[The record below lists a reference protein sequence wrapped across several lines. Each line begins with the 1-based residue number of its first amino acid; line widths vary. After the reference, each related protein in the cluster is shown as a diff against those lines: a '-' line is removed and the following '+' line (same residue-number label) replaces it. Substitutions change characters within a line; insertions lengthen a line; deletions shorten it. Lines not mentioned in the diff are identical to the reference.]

1 METGVGRRIGTL
13 AGVLSAALAAAAT
26 AAGTAAAE
34 EAVNLRIMSY
44 NVWYGGAQVSLEQT
58 AAAIRA
64 ADADIVGL
72 QEPDGNTARIA
83 AMAGY
88 PYVDL
93 RRHII
98 SRVPLFDPKLGE
110 RTETGQAPYTLAGVD
125 SDAAHVWA
133 LVAPGRV
140 VAVANVHLTSDPY
153 GPNAAQ
159 EAAGPDE
166 VLAVEAETRMPEVE
180 ALAAALEPVV
190 ASGAP
195 VFVTG
200 DFNSPSGRDWTAA
213 VAALRPEVKFPVD
226 WPVPARMEAAGFTD
240 SFRAVHPDPVAR
252 PGLTYS
258 PGFPH
263 PVPQEGE
270 IMDRIDYVWSANA
283 TPTASQVVGEA
294 GNPDVDVAVAPWPS
308 DHRAVVSAFTAVPV
322 EAPALI
328 AVEPRLVEEGGSF
341 LVRVNSPGRAD
352 WGAVIVPRGGTADAA
367 VTGVDGIMA
376 YWQPGFRFSTHGLS
390 PGAWDAVLLIG
401 GEEAA
406 RTRFSVIPEGGRAT
420 IEVVTP
426 EVRPGEPMTVRWSG
440 APGFRFDWIGVYA
453 KGDWN
458 LYNYLAFAY
467 TGAVL
472 EGEMTLEPDLY
483 YQVLEPGDYEVRL
496 MADDHYQVLATAP
509 FTVLPP

>member
-1 METGVGRRIGTL
+1 MNPAFV
-13 AGVLSAALAAAAT
+13 APAVALALSIALTGAPR
-26 AAGTAAAE
+26 AE
-34 EAVNLRIMSY
+34 DAIALRIMTY
-44 NVWYGGAQVSLEQT
+44 NIWYGGAQVSLERT
-58 AAAIRA
+58 VAAIRA

-72 QEPDGNTARIA
+72 QEPDGMTAVIA
-83 AMAGY
+83 ARAGY

-98 SRVPLFDPKLGE
+98 SRVPLFDSKLGE
-110 RTETGQAPYTLAGVD
+110 RTGTGQSVYSLAGLD
-125 SDAAHVWA
+125 SDAAHAWA
-133 LVAPGRV
+133 LVAPGKV

-159 EAAGPDE
+159 QAAGPDE
-166 VLAVEAETRMPEVE
+166 VLAVEAEARIPEVE

-190 ASGAP
+190 ATGAP

-213 VAALRPEVKFPVD
+213 VAALRPAVKFPLD

-270 IMDRIDYVWSANA
+270 VMDRIDYVWSANA
-283 TPTASQVVGEA
+283 TPTGSQVVGEA
-294 GNPDVDVAVAPWPS
+294 GNPDIDIAVTPWPS
-308 DHRAVVSAFTAVPV
+308 DHRAVVSTFAVVPAD
-322 EAPALI
+322 APALI
-328 AVEPRLVEEGGSF
+328 AVEPRLVEAGRSF
-341 LVRVNSPGRAD
+341 LVRASSPGRAD
-352 WGAVIVPRGGTADAA
+352 WGAVIVPRGGSVEQAL
-367 VTGVDGIMA
+367 TGVDGIAA
-376 YWQPGFRFSTHGLS
+376 YWQSAFAFSTHGLD
-390 PGAWDAVLLIG
+390 PGPYDAVLLVG
-401 GEEAA
+401 GAEAA
-406 RTRFSVIPEGGRAT
+406 RTRFSVVPEGGRAS
-420 IEVVTP
+420 IEVLTP
-426 EVRPGEPMTVRWSG
+426 AVRSGAPMTVRWAG

-453 KGDWN
+453 RGDWN

-472 EGEMTLEPDLY
+472 EGEMTLGPDLY
-483 YQVLEPGDYEVRL
+483 YQVLEPGEYEVRL
-496 MADDHYQVLATAP
+496 MADDHYEVLATAP